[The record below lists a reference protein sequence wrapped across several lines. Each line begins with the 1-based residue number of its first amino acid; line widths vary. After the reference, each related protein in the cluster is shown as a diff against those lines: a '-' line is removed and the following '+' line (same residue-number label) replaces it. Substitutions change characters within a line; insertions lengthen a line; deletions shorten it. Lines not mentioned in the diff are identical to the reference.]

1 MLFLLNWGYIIFLCA
16 MAVVSEAGKLLSTNA
31 ACYKKCGDY
40 SVIKKS
46 DRTI

>member
-1 MLFLLNWGYIIFLCA
+1 MLFLLNCDYINFLCA
-16 MAVVSEAGKLLSTNA
+16 VAVVSEAGKLLPTDA

>member
-1 MLFLLNWGYIIFLCA
+1 MLFLLNWDYINFLCA
-16 MAVVSEAGKLLSTNA
+16 MAVVSEAGKLLSADA

-46 DRTI
+46 DRAI